1 MPPSRQGAAKRIAP
15 GVLMNRLASPS
26 QLRASL
32 IRWAVFLV
40 PLMLLLGY
48 GSGMVAGSSDQNG
61 WFTLLEKPAIY
72 PPPAA
77 FGIVWSILYVL
88 MGLAFAGI
96 CSSWGSRGRGLA
108 ITVFVV
114 QFVLN
119 LAWSP
124 VFFAMHQIDSAF
136 GLIVVMDVLVA
147 ICVVLFWRIRR
158 WAGILLLPYLA
169 WILFATVL
177 NWQFWQMNPE
187 AGEVQAPSASQRI
200 EL

>member
-1 MPPSRQGAAKRIAP
+1 
-15 GVLMNRLASPS
+15 MNRLASPS

-32 IRWAVFLV
+32 IRWTVFLV
-40 PLMLLLGY
+40 PLLLLLGFA
-48 GSGMVAGSSDQNG
+48 SGMAAGTPDQNV
-61 WFTLLEKPAIY
+61 WFVQLEKPALY

-88 MGLAFAGI
+88 IGMAFAGI

-108 ITVFVV
+108 IAVFVV

-124 VFFAMHQIDSAF
+124 VFFAMNQIDTAF
-136 GLIVVMDVLVA
+136 AIIVVMDVLVA
-147 ICVVLFWRIRR
+147 VCVVLFWRIRR

-169 WILFATVL
+169 WILFATL
-177 NWQFWQMNPE
+177 LTWQFWQLNPD
-187 AGEVQAPSASQRI
+187 ASSAEPASATQRI